1 MNRDRLLSP
10 LEESSEAVERLR
22 EELNKLEDRKEEI
35 ASKNGRYP
43 AKH

>member
-1 MNRDRLLSP
+1 M
-10 LEESSEAVERLR
+10 EESSKEAVERLR
-22 EELNKLEDRKEEI
+22 EELNKIEDRKEGI